1 MYNNSYF
8 GGNQYGTPNYNTFGQ
23 SYGTYQPQVTQ
34 RPMATQ
40 QYQDI
45 PFSDVM
51 YGTFDEAKAYIVA
64 PTKSVMFIDRDKSE
78 FYVKSA
84 DNMGKSFLEP
94 FKYSKL
100 DENPTEPKQPEIDLS
115 QFVKSS
121 DLIDFVTK
129 QDLATINEKL
139 DTLSK
144 QVRINEILKGGDNNG
159 K

>member
-1 MYNNSYF
+1 MYNNNSYF
-8 GGNQYGTPNYNTFGQ
+8 GGNQFGTPNYNSFGQ
-23 SYGTYQPQVTQ
+23 NYGAYQPQPIQ
-34 RPMATQ
+34 RPMAT

-78 FYVKSA
+78 FYVKSS
-84 DNMGKSFLEP
+84 DNMGKSFLEG
-94 FKYSKL
+94 FKYSKI
-100 DENPTEPKQPEIDLS
+100 DENSPETKQPEIDISL
-115 QFVKSS
+115 FVKSS
-121 DLIDFVTK
+121 DLVDFVTK

-139 DTLSK
+139 EALSK